1 MVVDSPIGS
10 KLQGGIEPQPDPALF
25 RIRDLIYQNA
35 GIFHPDHK
43 LRLLGDRCH
52 KRMHGLGVDS
62 PRDYLHLLVSPT
74 TGSTELFKLLN
85 EVTVGETCFFRN
97 QAQLDGLCNVVLPKI
112 TQARVGSPVR
122 HVRVWSAGCSTGEE
136 PYTLAMLLL
145 EQQARLLKGWS
156 FEVIA
161 TDLNDPALKTAEQ
174 GEYGEY
180 SLRNVNGYYRQKYF
194 EPAGE
199 KLRVRDPVRACVS
212 FRRLNL
218 LDDAHTVAIKNLD
231 LIFCCN
237 VLIYFDT
244 ASKRRVLRRF
254 YENLLPHG
262 YVFLGYSESM
272 FGITD
277 DFRLVHLPS
286 ATVYAKAEHRKAGGA

>member
-10 KLQGGIEPQPDPALF
+10 RLQAGVAPQPDPALF

-43 LRLLGDRCH
+43 LRLLGDRCE
-52 KRMHGLGVDS
+52 KRMHELGLDS
-62 PRDYLHLLVSPT
+62 PRDYLHVLVAPG
-74 TGSTELFKLLN
+74 TGNPEVIKLLN

-97 QAQLDGLCNVVLPKI
+97 QAQLDGLCSVVLPKI
-112 TQARVGSPVR
+112 IQARSGSPVR
-122 HVRVWSAGCSTGEE
+122 HLRVWSAGCSTGEE

-145 EQQARLLKGWS
+145 EQQMRVLKGWS
-156 FEVIA
+156 VEVIA
-161 TDLNDPALKTAEQ
+161 TDLNEQALQVAEE

-180 SLRNVNGYYRQKYF
+180 SLRNVNGHYRQRYF
-194 EPAGE
+194 QPAGE
-199 KLRVRDPVRACVS
+199 RLRVSEAVRARVS

-218 LDDAHTVAIKNLD
+218 RDDAHVVAIKNID

-244 ASKRRVLRRF
+244 ASKRRVLSRF

-286 ATVYAKAEHRKAGGA
+286 ATAYAKAEHRKAGGA

>member
-1 MVVDSPIGS
+1 M
-10 KLQGGIEPQPDPALF
+10 
-25 RIRDLIYQNA
+25 R
-35 GIFHPDHK
+35 
-43 LRLLGDRCH
+43 
-52 KRMHGLGVDS
+52 
-62 PRDYLHLLVSPT
+62 HL
-74 TGSTELFKLLN
+74 
-85 EVTVGETCFFRN
+85 
-97 QAQLDGLCNVVLPKI
+97 
-112 TQARVGSPVR
+112 
-122 HVRVWSAGCSTGEE
+122 RVWSAGCSTGEE

-145 EQQARLLKGWS
+145 EQQMRVLKGWS
-156 FEVIA
+156 VEVIA
-161 TDLNDPALKTAEQ
+161 TDLNEQALQVAEE

-180 SLRNVNGYYRQKYF
+180 SLRNVNGHYRQRYF
-194 EPAGE
+194 QPAGE
-199 KLRVRDPVRACVS
+199 RLRVSEAVRARVS

-218 LDDAHTVAIKNLD
+218 RDDAHVVAIKNID

-244 ASKRRVLRRF
+244 ASKRRVLSRF

-286 ATVYAKAEHRKAGGA
+286 ATAYAKAEHRKAGGA

>member
-1 MVVDSPIGS
+1 MVVDSPTGT
-10 KLQGGIEPQPDPALF
+10 KLQGGLEPQPDPALF

-43 LRLLGDRCH
+43 LRLLADRCE
-52 KRMHGLGVDS
+52 KRMRELGLES
-62 PRDYLHLLVSPT
+62 PRDYLHALIAPA
-74 TGSTELFKLLN
+74 TGGAELIKLLN

-97 QAQLDGLCNVVLPKI
+97 QAQLDGLCNIILPKVI
-112 TQARVGSPVR
+112 QARSGSPV
-122 HVRVWSAGCSTGEE
+122 HHLRVWSAGCSTGEE
-136 PYTLAMLLL
+136 PYTLSMLLL
-145 EQQARLLKGWS
+145 EQQPRLLKGWT
-156 FEVIA
+156 FEVIG
-161 TDLNDPALKTAEQ
+161 TDINEHALETARE

-194 EPAGE
+194 QPVGE
-199 KLRVRDPVRACVS
+199 KLRVGEPVRACVS

-218 LDDAHTVAIKNLD
+218 LDDIASAIKNID

-254 YENLLPHG
+254 YENLLPSG
-262 YVFLGYSESM
+262 CVFLGYSESM

-286 ATVYAKAEHRKAGGA
+286 ATAYAKAEHRKAGGA

>member
-1 MVVDSPIGS
+1 MVVLPMGAGS
-10 KLQGGIEPQPDPALF
+10 HTAIEPQPDPALF

-43 LRLLGDRCH
+43 LRLLGDRCE
-52 KRMHGLGVDS
+52 KRMHELGLDS
-62 PRDYLHLLVSPT
+62 PREYLHALVSPE
-74 TGSTELFKLLN
+74 TGSAELIKLLN

-112 TQARVGSPVR
+112 IQLKSPSPV
-122 HVRVWSAGCSTGEE
+122 HHLRVWSAGCSTGEE

-161 TDLNDPALKTAEQ
+161 TDLNEHALEVAEE
-174 GEYGEY
+174 GVYGEY

-194 EPAGE
+194 HPAGE
-199 KLRVRDPVRACVS
+199 KLCIGEAVRACVS

-218 LDDAHTVAIKNLD
+218 LDDPRTAVVKNID
-231 LIFCCN
+231 VIFCCN

-244 ASKRRVLRRF
+244 SSKQRALRHF
-254 YENLLPHG
+254 FENLLPHG

-272 FGITD
+272 FGVTD

-286 ATVYAKAEHRKAGGA
+286 ATAYVKAEHRKAGGA